1 MKLPRRPIT
10 ILIAALG
17 GEGGGVLTDW
27 IVSAASSSGFP
38 VQSTS
43 IPGVAQRTGATTYY
57 IEVLP
62 AAWAELDGAEPV
74 LALSPGAGDVDIVLA
89 SELLEAGRALSNGFV
104 TEDRTLVVAS
114 SHRDY
119 AIAEKM
125 AMGDGRYD
133 SSHLLDAIAQH
144 ANASLI
150 FDMKAI
156 ARETGAM
163 INAVMLGALF
173 ASNRLPIAY
182 EAFSTAIRTAG
193 KAAEAN
199 IRGFEAGLE
208 TAERLSAAPPV
219 IHEPA
224 KRAQPATRRLLAL
237 ETQVAE
243 LFPPQAATTVIEGVR
258 RLFRYQ
264 NRAYAKLYVERLKPI
279 ADADRAARA
288 DGLLLRETAR
298 HLAVR
303 MSYEDVIR
311 VAAAK
316 IAPSRIRRI
325 ERDMGAK
332 RGEPVRIVEYL
343 RPGLEEISQ
352 VMPAWLARRVLAAA
366 EKRAWLRELHFTMEL
381 NTTSFFGYFRLW
393 TLAKLRPMR
402 PITYRYKE
410 EQHAIEEWL
419 ALIAE
424 AATHSAA
431 LALEIAECARLL
443 KGYGDTLKRGR
454 SNYALIETR
463 VVRPVLAKEI
473 PLSAACDA
481 IASARKAA
489 LVDPDG
495 NGLADCL
502 AAIERRNALSFAA
515 E

>member
-1 MKLPRRPIT
+1 MKLPTRPIT

-27 IVSAASSSGFP
+27 IVSAASSAGLP

-89 SELLEAGRALSNGFV
+89 SELLEAGRALANGFV
-104 TEDRTLVVAS
+104 TDDRTLVVAS

-133 SSHLLDAIAQH
+133 SSRLLEAIAQH

-182 EAFSTAIRTAG
+182 EAFTTAIRAAG

-208 TAERLSAAPPV
+208 TAERLSAAPV
-219 IHEPA
+219 IDEPA

-237 ETQVAE
+237 ETQAAE
-243 LFPPQAATTVIEGVR
+243 LFPPQAAATVIDGMR

-264 NRAYAKLYVERLKPI
+264 SRAYAKLYVERLKPI
-279 ADADRAARA
+279 AEADRAARA

-343 RPGLEEISQ
+343 SPGLEETSQ
-352 VMPAWLARRVLAAA
+352 VMPVWLARRLLAAA
-366 EKRAWLRELHFTMEL
+366 EKRAWLRKLHFAMEL

-410 EQHAIEEWL
+410 EQRAIEEWL
-419 ALIAE
+419 ALIAQ

-431 LALEIAECARLL
+431 LAFEIAECARLL
-443 KGYGDTLKRGR
+443 KGYGDTLSRGR

-463 VVRPVLAKEI
+463 VVRPALAKEI
-473 PLSAACDA
+473 PPSAACDA
-481 IASARKAA
+481 IASARTAA

-502 AAIERRNALSFAA
+502 AAIERQNALSFAA